1 MKKTREQKIRRRFC
15 REFAGDLYFYCLLL
29 TGSAEEAQ
37 GISRAVLGAEHTGLT
52 LLEIKKSLYLMAL
65 ESCREAVRSRE
76 EDALLPDSGQGLLRS
91 FWELPFPLRSAA
103 AAAEL
108 AGVSAKE
115 LAEAEDEEEEKILER
130 IAAARE
136 RLGFAAP
143 EALREALH
151 TLRNGVQIPDGLLQ
165 RRSGAAARR
174 IAISSAACLLGIGA
188 VLIGLSALSDYYR
201 SVGREPLT
209 LQAPVSA
216 SPTARRTPTAARAA
230 ADFAANAAGD
240 GAAAADRRRSDSR
253 GAEIRGGRSSL
264 YV

>member
-37 GISRAVLGAEHTGLT
+37 GIARAVLGAEHTGLT

-76 EDALLPDSGQGLLRS
+76 EDALLPDSGQGLLWS

-103 AAAEL
+103 AAVEF

-174 IAISSAACLLGIGA
+174 IAISSCGSACW
-188 VLIGLSALSDYYR
+188 
-201 SVGREPLT
+201 E
-209 LQAPVSA
+209 
-216 SPTARRTPTAARAA
+216 
-230 ADFAANAAGD
+230 
-240 GAAAADRRRSDSR
+240 
-253 GAEIRGGRSSL
+253 
-264 YV
+264 